1 MFPACRYSE
10 LGLVESILFLG
21 TEAAA
26 SVCHF
31 WFPAGA
37 RAAVCVCVRVCVCVC
52 GCVCVCVCV
61 SVSVQTPELAVSWE
75 PISIQTKNSLV
86 QQTQEK
92 ILV

>member
-26 SVCHF
+26 SACHF
-31 WFPAGA
+31 WLPAGA
-37 RAAVCVCVRVCVCVC
+37 RAAVCVCVCVR

>member
-26 SVCHF
+26 SACHF

-37 RAAVCVCVRVCVCVC
+37 RAAVCVCAGVCVCVS
-52 GCVCVCVCV
+52 V

-75 PISIQTKNSLV
+75 PISTQTKNSLV